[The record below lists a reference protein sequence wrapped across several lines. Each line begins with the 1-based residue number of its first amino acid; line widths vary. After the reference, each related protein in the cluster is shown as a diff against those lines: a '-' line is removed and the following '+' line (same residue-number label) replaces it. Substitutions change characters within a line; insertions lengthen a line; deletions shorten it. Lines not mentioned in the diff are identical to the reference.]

1 MNFDFFL
8 KKAAPGTA
16 ATRQADA
23 ILFFCG
29 ILLGFG
35 EQRAKEVRVRDDVGA
50 LHFAS
55 LVPGCSPN
63 GCSFLVWR
71 EHVTLSCVPRI
82 VCRTKGQDDQA
93 EQVIFIWVRDLWSC
107 CVWRGGVALW
117 GGCCDANE
125 CPDALCD
132 GFLVGFFV
140 GGVASAV

>member
-1 MNFDFFL
+1 M
-8 KKAAPGTA
+8 
-16 ATRQADA
+16 
-23 ILFFCG
+23 
-29 ILLGFG
+29 
-35 EQRAKEVRVRDDVGA
+35 RVRDDVGA

-107 CVWRGGVALW
+107 CVWRGGVASW
-117 GGCCDANE
+117 GGCCDANVR
-125 CPDALCD
+125 CVALCD

-140 GGVASAV
+140 GGVESVV